1 MVKLVA
7 LYKQPQDPAEFNRQY
22 FEEHIPLAMKMPGLK
37 RSEVSKITGSPM
49 GQSEYYLIAELYFD
63 DMEALK
69 AAMSSPEGKASAKNL
84 MGFAKDIV
92 TMMFA
97 EVEKVPAGI
106 GG

>member
-7 LYKQPQDPAEFNRQY
+7 LYKKPADPADFDRQY
-22 FEEHIPLAMKMPGLK
+22 FEEHMPLAAKMPGL
-37 RSEVSKITGSPM
+37 RRCEVSRITGTPM
-49 GQSEYYLIAELYFD
+49 GESEYYMMAEMYFD

-69 AAMSSPEGKASAKNL
+69 AAMSSPEGRASAKNL

-92 TMMFA
+92 SMVFA